1 MNSQSILFNT
11 PCLAGRELLYLA
23 DAIMRGHAA
32 SELGREIGG
41 RDPQCPVAES
51 ISDQLVRLPFFKDR
65 TESEQGAVHDLGLSF
80 RICVIAPLA
89 ISA

>member
-1 MNSQSILFNT
+1 MNSQSIPFNK

-32 SELGREIGG
+32 SEMGSDIGG
-41 RDPQCPVAES
+41 REGHCPVVES
-51 ISDQLVRLPFFKDR
+51 ISEQLVRLPLFNDL
-65 TESEQGAVHDLGLSF
+65 TESEQNAVLDAALSF
-80 RICVIAPLA
+80 RIYANAPLA